1 MARGGINKALVL
13 NAYEALTARGENPSL
28 DAIRIELGNTGS
40 KTTIQRYVKE
50 IEGELISR
58 SDREGLL
65 SDAVLDL
72 AAKLASQLKL
82 DADIA
87 VEEAEAQFLEN
98 ERKLKQKVEK
108 LNSEVIRLEGAL
120 ESATVDNEQKISEL
134 KGLSTELTTVKQ
146 ELSIAHQRAQDQEK
160 LLDEKDKA
168 IASLE
173 QKHLH
178 NREAMEH
185 YRQSVKEQRE
195 QDLRRHEQLL
205 QEEKLEVRNLQQT
218 LSIKQH
224 ELTES
229 ARANAEL
236 STNVSS
242 LRNELSKAQSA
253 TVNLDRQINE
263 LNVNMATS
271 AQRLSALN
279 NDKSVLLEKLEVAEE
294 SKSALETQ
302 LRQKERELE
311 RELAEIRGSLSA
323 KDEIIQSL
331 IKGDQK
337 AANT

>member
-1 MARGGINKALVL
+1 M
-13 NAYEALTARGENPSL
+13 
-28 DAIRIELGNTGS
+28 
-40 KTTIQRYVKE
+40 
-50 IEGELISR
+50 
-58 SDREGLL
+58 
-65 SDAVLDL
+65 
-72 AAKLASQLKL
+72 
-82 DADIA
+82 
-87 VEEAEAQFLEN
+87 
-98 ERKLKQKVEK
+98 
-108 LNSEVIRLEGAL
+108 
-120 ESATVDNEQKISEL
+120 
-134 KGLSTELTTVKQ
+134 
-146 ELSIAHQRAQDQEK
+146 
-160 LLDEKDKA
+160 
-168 IASLE
+168 SLE

-236 STNVSS
+236 STKVTS
-242 LRNELSKAQSA
+242 LRKELSQAQSA

-271 AQRLSALN
+271 AQHLTAVN
-279 NDKSVLLEKLEVAEE
+279 NDNRVLLKKLEAAEE
-294 SKSALETQ
+294 SKAALETQ

-331 IKGDQK
+331 IKSDYK
-337 AANT
+337 STKSKNR